1 MNEIAEN
8 YLPKKFG
15 DYFFT
20 KFRPDFKLLSLSQL
34 LLTNNDLGHDTI
46 YSLSRFLLNNSDSIN
61 SRLKKQFRI
70 KKLSVDPNIIRFVN
84 YHEVTLQLFFN
95 YGFITFNDSRNCAN
109 FVGVKKCNNDTLKQ
123 NGFD

>member
-1 MNEIAEN
+1 
-8 YLPKKFG
+8 
-15 DYFFT
+15 
-20 KFRPDFKLLSLSQL
+20 
-34 LLTNNDLGHDTI
+34 
-46 YSLSRFLLNNSDSIN
+46 IN